1 MVYHIIMVTL
11 PIEKKLKKR
20 LHRNIALAQDIL
32 IMEVYD
38 HFLNTVI
45 HGDLAIWRCY
55 GSNRFSETVDV
66 YLPVNLEEKN
76 INRFL
81 MGLKEKGFVVQK
93 FKMTKNTV
101 FSKFSYL
108 DVIVSFEA
116 VLKEVKNFV
125 IKRFELVDGNFI
137 FVNTLRPEEM
147 IEEKVLAYLKR
158 RKVRDLYDIFFL
170 LNFVEEREKVR
181 KILENFLKDFK
192 EPEDEKELKV
202 LIISG
207 SVPRVEEM
215 VEEIRRWV
223 K

>member
-1 MVYHIIMVTL
+1 MVYRIIVVTL

-32 IMEVYD
+32 VMEVYN
-38 HFLNTVI
+38 HFLNAVI
-45 HGDLAIWRCY
+45 HGGTAIWRCY
-55 GSNRFSETVDV
+55 GSNRFSEDVDV

-81 MGLKEKGFVVQK
+81 TGLKEKGFIVQK

-108 DVIVSFEA
+108 DIIVSFEA
-116 VLKEVKNFV
+116 VLKEIKNFV

-207 SVPRVEEM
+207 SVPRVEDM
-215 VEEIRRWV
+215 MEEIRRWV